1 MARPASDGTPKKNC
15 TAGSNRQMNNPSLEQ
30 LIAAAELLRPLLGE
44 LVFVGGCVT
53 TLLITDEAA
62 TAPRITLDVD
72 AIAEITSYAE
82 YADFGNRLRALGFKE
97 DTSEGAPLCRRTHG
111 RTILDVMPLDEKIL
125 GFSNRWYRAA
135 MESSVRVRLSADL
148 EIRAVTAPFFIA
160 TKLEAFQGPGDGRL
174 PGKPRPGGFGIGLRW
189 PGNAGQR
196 SLGGSGRPPHVHRD

>member
-1 MARPASDGTPKKNC
+1 
-15 TAGSNRQMNNPSLEQ
+15 
-30 LIAAAELLRPLLGE
+30 LGE

-62 TAPRITLDVD
+62 SAPRITLDVD

-97 DTSEGAPLCRRTHG
+97 DTSEGAPLCRWTHG

-160 TKLEAFQGPGDGRL
+160 TKLEAFKGRGMGDFLGSHDLEDLVSVFDGRETL
-174 PGKPRPGGFGIGLRW
+174 SAK
-189 PGNAGQR
+189 
-196 SLGGSGRPPHVHRD
+196 SGRIGTTSARTSRLRSWLYWPPEGSSMRFPDTCFRTPRVSRESASC